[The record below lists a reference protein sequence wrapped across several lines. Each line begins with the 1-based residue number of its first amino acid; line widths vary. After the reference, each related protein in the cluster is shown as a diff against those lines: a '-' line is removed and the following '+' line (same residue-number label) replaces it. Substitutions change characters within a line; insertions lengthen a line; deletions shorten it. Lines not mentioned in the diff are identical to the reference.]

1 MGLTPGTRV
10 GPYEVIA
17 LVGEGGMGEVYRAR
31 DTRLDRDVAVK
42 VLPSHL
48 SGDPEALARFE
59 REAKAIAALSH
70 PNILAIHDV
79 GRADGVVYVVTEL
92 LEGESLRERLADGPL
107 PSRKVVQIASEI
119 AQGLAAAHEKGIV
132 HRDLKPENVFLTTE
146 GRVKIL
152 DFGLAKH
159 VVERGTPSSATSSDA
174 ATALVTEAGMVMG
187 TVGYMAPEQVRG
199 QPADP
204 RSDIFALGCVLH
216 EMAAGRKAFSRE
228 TPAET
233 MTAIL
238 REEPDELSADGGS
251 VAPAFRDIVGHCLE
265 KRAEERF
272 QSARDLAFALQSLG
286 GSATTSGRMAMRD
299 EAAGPSASWWRVAAT
314 LLAVAAVAFFVGR
327 GTTGGTTRGPGAS
340 ASIVAFEQ
348 MTDAPGV
355 ETMPTVSP
363 DGQTIAYVVQAGGSS
378 DIYALRTGSRR
389 PTLLTPNS
397 PEPDLAPA
405 FSPDG
410 DRIAF
415 RSERDGGGIFL
426 MSAAGES
433 VRRLSDIGHD
443 PAWSPDGRQVVVA
456 NSAFTYPTDRGSRSD
471 GLTVIDVGS
480 GTTRLLAATLD
491 AMQPSWSPNGRR
503 IAFWGLRGTTGQRD
517 LWTIAADGS
526 DADAGGLS
534 VTDDA
539 ALDWSPVWSPDGS
552 FLYFSSNRG
561 GTMNLWRVPIDESS
575 GEVLGE
581 IEPMMTPALWSG
593 PFSITRDG
601 SAIVYASLDW
611 RSTLLRAPFDAVR
624 AELSGPPVILR
635 RSTRP
640 IRDHELSPDGEWV
653 ALTET
658 GAQEDLLLFRVD
670 GSEYRRLTD
679 DEARDRAPVWSPDG
693 SRIAFYSD
701 RGGSYQAWTVRPD
714 GSDFVQVTNL
724 TWSSNFPTWSPDGAR
739 LSVAFLGGEWAFVS
753 ATQAMA
759 TDVEVT
765 TVPSGRTF
773 WPLSWSPD
781 GGRIAGGL
789 ALTPA
794 GNSPGVYDLGTHE
807 YTPLA
812 GGPDRQWVVPAW
824 IDDERLLVRDSA
836 GIFFLDLGGSRRR
849 LIDVGGYIVGRSM
862 GLSRDRRWITY
873 TETGTEGDI
882 WLARLKPADR

>member
-1 MGLTPGTRV
+1 
-10 GPYEVIA
+10 
-17 LVGEGGMGEVYRAR
+17 MGEVYRAR

-79 GRADGVVYVVTEL
+79 GSADSVAYVVTEL

-107 PSRKVVQIASEI
+107 PSRKVLQIATDI
-119 AQGLAAAHEKGIV
+119 AQGLAAAHDKGIV
-132 HRDLKPENVFLTTE
+132 HRDLKPENVFLTTD

-159 VVERGTPSSATSSDA
+159 MVERGTSSSATTSDA

-204 RSDIFALGCVLH
+204 RSDIFALGCVLY
-216 EMAAGRKAFSRE
+216 EMVAGRKAFSRE

-238 REEPDELSADGGS
+238 REEPDEFAAASGS
-251 VAPAFRDIVGHCLE
+251 LPPAFRETVGHCLE
-265 KRAEERF
+265 KRPEERF
-272 QSARDLAFALQSLG
+272 QSARDLAFALQSLA
-286 GSATTSGRMAMRD
+286 GSATTSGRVAVRD
-299 EAAGPSASWWRVAAT
+299 VADPRRASWWRIPAA
-314 LLAVAAVAFFVGR
+314 LLAVGVVAFIAGR
-327 GTTGGTTRGPGAS
+327 GTTSRLVAPA
-340 ASIVAFEQ
+340 AIIAFEQ

-363 DGQTIAYVVQAGGSS
+363 DGQTIVYVVQAGGSA

-433 VRRLSDIGHD
+433 VRRLSDTGND
-443 PAWSPDGRQVVVA
+443 PAWSPDGRELVVA
-456 NSAFTYPTDRGSRSD
+456 NRGFTYPTDRGSRNG
-471 GLTVIDVGS
+471 GLTVIDVES
-480 GTTRLLAATLD
+480 GATRLLSASLD

-503 IAFWGLRGTTGQRD
+503 IAFWGLRGESGQRD

-526 DADAGGLS
+526 DADAEGRE

-539 ALDWSPVWSPDGS
+539 ALDWSPVWSPDGA
-552 FLYFSSNRG
+552 FLYFCSNRG
-561 GTMNLWRVPIDESS
+561 GTMNLWRVPIDQSS

-581 IEPMMTPALWSG
+581 AEPMTTPALWSG
-593 PFSITRDG
+593 QFSLTADG

-611 RSTLLRAPFDAVR
+611 RSTLLRVPFDPVR
-624 AELSGPPVILR
+624 GELAGPPVILR

-640 IRDHELSPDGEWV
+640 IRDHELSPDGQWV

-658 GAQEDLLLFRVD
+658 GGQEDLFLFRVD

-679 DEARDRAPVWSPDG
+679 DTARDRAPVWSPDG
-693 SRIAFYSD
+693 GRIVFYSD
-701 RGGSYQAWTVRPD
+701 RGGSYQTWSVRPD
-714 GSDFVQVTNL
+714 GSDFVQITNL
-724 TWSSNFPTWSPDGAR
+724 PKSSNFPTWSPDGAR
-739 LSVAFLGGEWAFVS
+739 LSLSFLGSEWAFVD
-753 ATQAMA
+753 ATQTMA
-759 TDVEVT
+759 TEVEVMT
-765 TVPSGRTF
+765 TPGGGTF

-781 GGRIAGGL
+781 GRRIAGGMAL
-789 ALTPA
+789 APT
-794 GNSPGVYDLGTHE
+794 GNSPGVYDLGTRE

-812 GGPDRQWVVPAW
+812 GGPDSQWVTPVW
-824 IDDERLLVRDSA
+824 IDNERLIVRNSE
-836 GIFFLDLGGSRRR
+836 GIFFQDLRGSRRL
-849 LIDVGGYIVGRSM
+849 LISVGGYFVGRSV
-862 GLSRDRRWITY
+862 GLSKDRRWITY
-873 TETGTEGDI
+873 IETGTEGDI
-882 WLARLKPADR
+882 WVARLKPAGG